1 MKCYPS
7 QCKNQE
13 RQGMNTEEQTSKE
26 IATVSRPAMIAS
38 RALTVIEQDF

>member
-1 MKCYPS
+1 MKCYPR

-13 RQGMNTEEQTSKE
+13 RQGMNTAKQTSK
-26 IATVSRPAMIAS
+26 ATAFSRPSVIER

>member
-13 RQGMNTEEQTSKE
+13 RQGMNTEEQGDSDGQPSGHDRKTC
-26 IATVSRPAMIAS
+26 TDR
-38 RALTVIEQDF
+38 D